1 MINTVDLKLMNKYG
15 QTIMR
20 ISIGK
25 LSYSGAHHG
34 KTQIR
39 DYEIITDPRPQNTFC
54 QNYRMNSLYS
64 IICACIAIFY

>member
-20 ISIGK
+20 ISLGK
-25 LSYSGAHHG
+25 LSYSCAHNG

-39 DYEIITDPRPQNTFC
+39 DHEMITDPGPQNTFC
-54 QNYRMNSLYS
+54 QNY
-64 IICACIAIFY
+64 